1 MSIPATDEEEYEQE
15 VMPASSGQA
24 SSGSNLEEE
33 DQEGSWIPFIV
44 IVLVGLL
51 WWVTYSES
59 RTAVKIRRSMSSKR
73 IQLKKKYGL
82 RDDAKYKEM
91 KGAGDGANQKYKR
104 QG

>member
-1 MSIPATDEEEYEQE
+1 MSIQATDEEQYEQE
-15 VMPASSGQA
+15 QVPTSSENE
-24 SSGSNLEEE
+24 SSRSNVEE

-44 IVLVGLL
+44 IVVAGLL
-51 WWVTYSES
+51 WWITYSDS
-59 RTAVKIRRSMSSKR
+59 RTAVKIRRSISSKR
-73 IQLKKKYGL
+73 LQLKKKYGL

>member
-1 MSIPATDEEEYEQE
+1 MSIPATDEEKYEQE
-15 VMPASSGQA
+15 VMPANSGHA
-24 SSGSNLEEE
+24 SSGSNLEE

-51 WWVTYSES
+51 WWINYSES

>member
-1 MSIPATDEEEYEQE
+1 MSIPGTYKGEYDQDEL
-15 VMPASSGQA
+15 PTSSEHE
-24 SSGSNLEEE
+24 SSRSDVEE
-33 DQEGSWIPFIV
+33 DQEGSWIPFIA
-44 IVLVGLL
+44 IVLAGIL
-51 WWVTYSES
+51 WWVTYSAS

-73 IQLKKKYGL
+73 LQLKKKYGL